1 MSKAEKV
8 LSGLQAFVCIIL
20 LLIVSLV
27 YFVFVAALCALKC
40 LYDTVSYYVEKW
52 FC

>member
-1 MSKAEKV
+1 MSKVEKA
-8 LSGLQAFVCIIL
+8 LSGIQAFVCIIL

-27 YFVFVAALCALKC
+27 HFVFLAALCALKC
-40 LYDTVSYYVEKW
+40 LYDTVSKYIERW